1 MDEHFWARAA
11 AEQAQASGEGIDASQ
26 YLSCES
32 PIAKTCINT
41 ITAQGDGAVP
51 FNTQFFQEDDDFG
64 GGFGGG
70 FDDAYDGGEGGTA
83 PAVGE
88 DEDLQAAAQG
98 QVRRVRP
105 EFVNY
110 AKKVKRVDV
119 RKLKE
124 NIWKE
129 LDIVVPPQVRR
140 FPFASLAILTM
151 RRLKDEEEAPGDRLP
166 TDPDDARKF
175 TQVISGLRR
184 SYPKEK
190 MEEISTSFCFICLLH
205 LANER
210 GLKIEPGAGGTVEP
224 TMGRDGGAAIGK
236 KVGDIWGLKIYRD
249 PDAVPLA

>member
-1 MDEHFWARAA
+1 LRVT
-11 AEQAQASGEGIDASQ
+11 
-26 YLSCES
+26 
-32 PIAKTCINT
+32 KTCIDP
-41 ITAQGDGAVP
+41 ITAQGGGAIP
-51 FNTQFFQEDDDFG
+51 FNTQFFQDDDDFG

-70 FDDAYDGGEGGTA
+70 FDDAYDGGEGGA
-83 PAVGE
+83 AAVVGE

-98 QVRRVRP
+98 QVRRIRP

-129 LDIVVPPQVRR
+129 LDIVVPPQVHR
-140 FPFASLAILTM
+140 FSFPSLIILT
-151 RRLKDEEEAPGDRLP
+151 RCLKDEEEAPGGQPP
-166 TDPDDARKF
+166 TDPNDARKF

-210 GLKIEPGAGGTVEP
+210 GLKIEPGADGVVGP
-224 TMGRDGGAAIGK
+224 TIGIDSDSDDGGASVGK
-236 KVGDIWGLKIYRD
+236 NVGDIWGLKIYRD
-249 PDAVPLA
+249 PEAAPSA